1 MLGSVKRSLMLWK
14 KPNRFSDKII
24 NHKMQRNF
32 EYLRL
37 RFPQKKRLRFFSFF
51 FALSFL
57 FWIITKL
64 SNTYNSSVEF
74 AVNFVDI
81 PELIVLDQHFE
92 TKIKA
97 DITAS
102 GFELLIYHFFKNK
115 FNVSIQNADYSSDLA
130 KVDLMGQKFNLQQQL
145 YQNATLNLISPL
157 HLTFS
162 FGELKRKKIPV
173 IPPEKVNFKPGY
185 DRTGDW
191 VIDPD
196 SVWVYG
202 ASQKVDTLRG
212 LFIEP
217 LSDQYIDDDIEQ
229 DLKLLP
235 VDQIRYETEKV
246 LIKTA
251 VKRFTEKSIEA
262 LISIKNL
269 PDSLAIK
276 LFPQSLK
283 VTFLVLIDK
292 AEGIT
297 AGDFKFI
304 CDFEQAQIT
313 KKNTLDVLLEMEPK
327 GVINVR
333 WKPKKVDYLIRK

>member
-1 MLGSVKRSLMLWK
+1 M
-14 KPNRFSDKII
+14 
-24 NHKMQRNF
+24 HRNF

-37 RFPQKKRLRFFSFF
+37 RFLQKKRLRFFSFF

-81 PELIVLDQHFE
+81 PELIVLDQHYDK
-92 TKIKA
+92 KIKA

-102 GFELLIYHFFKNK
+102 GFELLIYHYFNNII
-115 FNVSIQNADYSSDLA
+115 NVSIQNADYSGDLA
-130 KVDLMGQKFNLQQQL
+130 KVDLMGQKFSLQQQF
-145 YQNATLNLISPL
+145 YQNATLNLISPPN
-157 HLTFS
+157 LTFS

-173 IPPEKVNFKPGY
+173 APPKKVNFKPGY

-191 VIDPD
+191 VIVPD
-196 SVWVYG
+196 SIWVYG
-202 ASQKVDTLRG
+202 ASQKVDTLRR

-217 LSDQYIDDDIEQ
+217 LSDEYIDYNINENVRV
-229 DLKLLP
+229 LP
-235 VDQIRYETEKV
+235 LDQIKYETEIV
-246 LIKTA
+246 LLKA
-251 VKRFTEKSIEA
+251 GVKRFTEKSLEV
-262 LISIKNL
+262 LIKIKNL

-276 LFPQSLK
+276 LFPQSLN

-292 AEGIT
+292 AEGIN
-297 AGDFKFI
+297 AADFNFI
-304 CDFEQAQIT
+304 CDFDQAQT
-313 KKNTLDVLLEMEPK
+313 NKKNTLDVFLEVEPI
-327 GVINVR
+327 GVTNVR